1 MTSTLPEL
9 REFLKCVDESRR
21 EDERHV
27 SCVGACIACVCFA
40 SHVCRFIDAIMWICA
55 QNEVTTMY
63 QFVLQQFEDVIFS
76 EGCPGGRKTFLRAAV
91 KVAQEKFGTPG
102 GVSSAPTAGFGGL
115 GNSAAECVALWN
127 AALLCMFSSLF
138 FQVANAGI
146 GICVSLGSEGAQE
159 GRGCGSGSCNE
170 GGWFA

>member
-40 SHVCRFIDAIMWICA
+40 SHVCRFIDAIMGICA

-63 QFVLQQFEDVIFS
+63 QFVLQQFEDVTFS

-115 GNSAAECVALWN
+115 GNSAAECVAL
-127 AALLCMFSSLF
+127 
-138 FQVANAGI
+138 
-146 GICVSLGSEGAQE
+146 
-159 GRGCGSGSCNE
+159 
-170 GGWFA
+170 